1 MSTTGKK
8 AKVVS
13 LSTLSTE
20 IDAAVKLASE
30 RLNTEVEERNVVLN
44 WRIQGR
50 WLRELDPPAAEKL
63 SNEIASQLR
72 SKGIEAEPLT
82 VISGQK
88 TFCGVMDKGGAEVP
102 FTEL

>member
-1 MSTTGKK
+1 MSTSGKK

-13 LSTLSTE
+13 LATLSTE
-20 IDAAVKLASE
+20 IDAAIKLASE
-30 RLNTEVEERNVVLN
+30 RLNTDVEDRNVVFN

-50 WLRELDPPAAEKL
+50 WLRDLDPQAAEKL

-82 VISGQK
+82 VISGHRS
-88 TFCGVMDKGGAEVP
+88 FSGFMDKGGAEVP